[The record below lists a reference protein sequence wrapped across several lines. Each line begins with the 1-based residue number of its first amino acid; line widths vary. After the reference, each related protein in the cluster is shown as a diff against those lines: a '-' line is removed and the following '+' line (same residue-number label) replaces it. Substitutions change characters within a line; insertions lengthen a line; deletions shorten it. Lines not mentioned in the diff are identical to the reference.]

1 MEQGGRER
9 QRERERVR
17 EVEREKA
24 QHHSLFQ
31 GSRRTG
37 AQPISATF
45 SPSTFCNERG
55 ETGEEDDDDGDVDND
70 DDDEDDVDN
79 DDEDDVEEEA

>member
-1 MEQGGRER
+1 MEQGGERVRELESER
-9 QRERERVR
+9 EIDRERERDK
-17 EVEREKA
+17 EREKA

-55 ETGEEDDDDGDVDND
+55 ETGEEDDVDSDVDND
-70 DDDEDDVDN
+70 DDDEDDV
-79 DDEDDVEEEA
+79 EEEA